1 MKKRIL
7 HTEASAGWGGQEIR
21 ILREAEGMRLRGYD
35 VYFAIMKGGILAQ
48 RAREKGFTVYELD
61 FNRSAWPLSLFKLL
75 IVMGKHRI
83 DIVNTH
89 SSLDGWLGGIAARFA
104 RKKIIRTRHFSTA
117 GKGGMNG
124 RILYGALTDFIVTAG
139 VMAVEPLIKHSGK
152 SLDLVKSVPT
162 GVDPALIDG
171 KASEGFDLR
180 KSLGIADDAF
190 LVGTACVMRSWK
202 GIDDFLKAADLL
214 RDQTDIK
221 WVIIGGGHEERYRN
235 LAKELRLEGILYF
248 TGHLEN
254 PFPAIKA
261 LDAFAL
267 LSTANEGVP
276 QASLQASY
284 LRKPLIATPTGGLS
298 EVCLHEATGLQVP
311 IFDASAVAA
320 AALRL
325 KQNRDLGE
333 RLGSNARDHVLKNYT
348 FQQTLDGME
357 EAYRA
362 VTLNSKR

>member
-21 ILREAEGMRLRGYD
+21 ILREAEGMRLRGHE
-35 VYFAIMKGGILAQ
+35 VYFAIMKGGVLAQ
-48 RAREKGFTVYELD
+48 RAREKGFVVYELD
-61 FNRSAWPLSLFKLL
+61 FRRSAWPFSLFKLL
-75 IVMGKHRI
+75 AIMGKHQV

-89 SSLDGWLGGIAARFA
+89 SSLDGWIGGIAARLS
-104 RKKIIRTRHFSTA
+104 RRKIIRTRHFSTA

-124 RILYGALTDFIVTAG
+124 RILYGVLADFIVTAG
-139 VMAVEPLIKHSGK
+139 VMAVEPLIRHSGK
-152 SLDLVKSVPT
+152 SPDLVKSVPT

-171 KASEGFDLR
+171 KAAEGFDLR
-180 KSLGIADDAF
+180 KSLGIDAGTF

-214 RDQTDIK
+214 RGQNDIK
-221 WVIIGGGHEERYRN
+221 WVIVGGGHEERYRN
-235 LAKELRLEGILYF
+235 LAKELRLEGIVYF

-254 PFPAIKA
+254 PFPAIRA
-261 LDAFAL
+261 FDAFAL

-284 LRKPLIATPTGGLS
+284 MRKPLIATPTGGLS

-311 IFDASAVAA
+311 VFDPSAVAA
-320 AALRL
+320 AAVRL
-325 KQNRDLGE
+325 KHDRDFAQ
-333 RLGSNARDHVLKNYT
+333 RLGSNASDHVLKNYT

-357 EAYRA
+357 HAYSA
-362 VTLNSKR
+362 VTNSKC